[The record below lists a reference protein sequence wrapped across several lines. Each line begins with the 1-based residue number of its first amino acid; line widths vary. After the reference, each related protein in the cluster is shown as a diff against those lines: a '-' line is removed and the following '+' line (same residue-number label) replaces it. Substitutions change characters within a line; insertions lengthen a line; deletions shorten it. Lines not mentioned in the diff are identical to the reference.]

1 MVLNLTRIGLA
12 LMIHTKKG
20 NQFTFLESLARLAY
34 NKGTALF
41 RGNDPLR
48 RSAAETF
55 SLIINPSAQARKTC
69 STWVWDGRKAVFFAR
84 GEHINQ
90 QQSVR
95 HSLQPTQRKRGPCF
109 IEPQTKAC
117 FLFILFFCAKLQDE
131 LNCEVSCSIVR
142 PWAKTV

>member
-1 MVLNLTRIGLA
+1 MKHKIRTRWNLIQQSVSNDTQSNSNQA
-12 LMIHTKKG
+12 CTYDSHQKG

-55 SLIINPSAQARKTC
+55 SLIINPPAQARKTC
-69 STWVWDGRKAVFFAR
+69 STWVRDGRKAVLAQ

-90 QQSVR
+90 ERFVR
-95 HSLQPTQRKRGPCF
+95 HSLQPTQRKRVPCVLS
-109 IEPQTKAC
+109 PKQR
-117 FLFILFFCAKLQDE
+117 LFFAL
-131 LNCEVSCSIVR
+131 SCGMN
-142 PWAKTV
+142 